1 MKILLFGGSGM
12 VGRELANACSAHTVV
27 SPPRSRAD
35 ITDSSSVERVV
46 AEEKPDFI
54 INAAAIIDVGALEI
68 PPSRT
73 RRTRRFIRPMYT
85 AGQKQKP
92 RALLSRAAVVSRA
105 RHGCIRAIAA
115 HS

>member
-35 ITDSSSVERVV
+35 ITDASSVGRVV

-54 INAAAIIDVGALEI
+54 INAAAIIDVGALERD
-68 PPSRT
+68 P
-73 RRTRRFIRPMYT
+73 
-85 AGQKQKP
+85 
-92 RALLSRAAVVSRA
+92 ALGKRVNTDGAANVARAAAGAGIAHLFVSSSYVF
-105 RHGCIRAIAA
+105 GD
-115 HS
+115 SPGPDP